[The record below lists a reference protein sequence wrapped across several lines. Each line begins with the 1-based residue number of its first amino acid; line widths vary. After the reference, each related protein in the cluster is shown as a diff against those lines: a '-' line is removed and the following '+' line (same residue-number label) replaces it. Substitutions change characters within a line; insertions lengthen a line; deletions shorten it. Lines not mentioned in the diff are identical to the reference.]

1 MQMTR
6 TAPATVPLASTL
18 LASVTY
24 DIGASRLTLV
34 FCDGAV
40 YLYFAVPEAIHQG
53 LLAAD
58 SKGVFFNCQ
67 IRTRFR
73 YKRLRQAE

>member
-1 MQMTR
+1 MTC
-6 TAPATVPLASTL
+6 TGPATVTVDSTL

-24 DIGASRLTLV
+24 DASASVLQLG
-34 FCDGAV
+34 FCDGAI

-58 SKGVFFNCQ
+58 SKGGYFNSQ
-67 IRTRFR
+67 IRSRFR
-73 YKRLRQAE
+73 YFCLKRGE